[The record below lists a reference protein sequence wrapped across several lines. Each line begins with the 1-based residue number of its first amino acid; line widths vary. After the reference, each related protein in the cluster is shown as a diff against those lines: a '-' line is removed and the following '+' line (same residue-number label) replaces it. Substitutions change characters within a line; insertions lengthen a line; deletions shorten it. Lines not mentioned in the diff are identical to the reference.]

1 MSPLEKPKR
10 RSWLE
15 FHLQPPAENEREVL
29 VRGMAHHEE
38 SATIDKMGDTLAQA
52 YLKFGEMAKSA
63 NDEDIKNETK
73 KEMDAA
79 ETKLDEEINQVTG
92 NEATASA
99 MGDLAERIKTFK
111 K

>member
-1 MSPLEKPKR
+1 
-10 RSWLE
+10 
-15 FHLQPPAENEREVL
+15 
-29 VRGMAHHEE
+29 
-38 SATIDKMGDTLAQA
+38 
-52 YLKFGEMAKSA
+52 MAKSA

-99 MGDLAERIKTFK
+99 MGDLAEMIKTFK
-111 K
+111 R